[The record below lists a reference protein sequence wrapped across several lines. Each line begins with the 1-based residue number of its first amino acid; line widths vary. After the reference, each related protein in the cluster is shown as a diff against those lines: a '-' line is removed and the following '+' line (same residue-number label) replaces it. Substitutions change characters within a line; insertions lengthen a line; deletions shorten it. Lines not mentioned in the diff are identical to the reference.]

1 MDKISSLYPAANPA
15 TGTVWSTHLT
25 SAKATAQNLWSPPT
39 KSNMLLR
46 QSLGDTED
54 SDGQLRET
62 QVNDLINR
70 EKISISANLED
81 SSTSTSKSRSILDTL
96 DQNVGMEVASGS
108 VSQLVTRSNMAGHSN
123 SLNEE
128 YAWTEKPHHD
138 ELSIPES
145 KPDSP
150 TSNKDPIYLGKLRLS
165 LLFLSLCL
173 STLLISLNRTIIIP
187 AMYQFSVHRLG

>member
-1 MDKISSLYPAANPA
+1 
-15 TGTVWSTHLT
+15 
-25 SAKATAQNLWSPPT
+25 
-39 KSNMLLR
+39 LR
-46 QSLGDTED
+46 QSLGDTEE

-62 QVNDLINR
+62 QANNLINR
-70 EKISISANLED
+70 GIITISANLED

-108 VSQLVTRSNMAGHSN
+108 VSQLVTRSNETGHSN
-123 SLNEE
+123 SVNEE
-128 YAWTEKPHHD
+128 YAWTEKPHDD

-150 TSNKDPIYLGKLRLS
+150 TSDPIYLGKLRLS

-187 AMYQFSVHRLG
+187 TMYQFSVRRLG